1 MPPLIVSWNFDAAFI
16 KHLWKEWMTNNLFHE
31 HHKCLIRLSF
41 TFDEW
46 VCSCWT
52 NSCYWSG
59 CFSIRSRLFRRVCRW
74 ASWQWYQ
81 LRISCQQAPLPCPH
95 FVRLLVEFLH
105 IFARTLVLHVQQSMD
120 LFFEPLWGIRWA
132 DELRRLLV
140 MRGIWYQSTKKKI
153 RSRWMSQSVCFVI
166 DIKENVYYRSPS
178 SVSIAPHFLHLAI
191 FFSNLFLLK
200 PHNSVWPLD
209 TATSLNTLT
218 RHSYWSMTTVKLTAS
233 PAATASRDSINEMSV
248 WT

>member
-1 MPPLIVSWNFDAAFI
+1 MLDSIELYFW
-16 KHLWKEWMTNNLFHE
+16 
-31 HHKCLIRLSF
+31 
-41 TFDEW
+41 W
-46 VCSCWT
+46 VGLQLL
-52 NSCYWSG
+52 NK
-59 CFSIRSRLFRRVCRW
+59 FMLLVRLFFNTFKTFSAGVPVSFFTVVSITHFMPASTASMSSLCSSPRWVFTHFCAYFGATRAAKYGSFLWATVRNSLSRRTATIACDAW
-74 ASWQWYQ
+74 
-81 LRISCQQAPLPCPH
+81 H
-95 FVRLLVEFLH
+95 LVSVNEKENSK
-105 IFARTLVLHVQQSMD
+105 SMNV
-120 LFFEPLWGIRWA
+120 P
-132 DELRRLLV
+132 
-140 MRGIWYQSTKKKI
+140 KC
-153 RSRWMSQSVCFVI
+153 VCFVI